1 MADSTKFMTTCAI
14 NCEARSYQITVRQ
27 QAAKIADLESKVDEL
42 MLEYCPTEMT
52 QDQLDNWVKSQKIV
66 KPTGE

>member
-1 MADSTKFMTTCAI
+1 MTDPTKFMTTCAR

-42 MLEYCPTEMT
+42 MLEHCPTEMT

>member
-1 MADSTKFMTTCAI
+1 MTDSTKFMTTCSRH
-14 NCEARSYQITVRQ
+14 CEAKAYQVTVRQ

-52 QDQLDNWVKSQKIV
+52 QDQLDNWVKSQKVV
-66 KPTGE
+66 K